1 MRRFPAQI
9 LRRAVESVAKRYAGW
24 EFGAGFTGYTLV
36 PVQIIEILDT
46 RKGASIK
53 GFDYLST
60 FAG

>member
-1 MRRFPAQI
+1 
-9 LRRAVESVAKRYAGW
+9 VESVAKRYAGW

-36 PVQIIEILDT
+36 PVQIIEILDI